1 MSDVPCSLLTS
12 MYMHLFGSIYAQFQ
26 RCTVA
31 PRGFRP
37 KRSGSQPAIE
47 QGELVVTNSH
57 NTTLTEFI
65 EASGV
70 RYVYRRFGATKRT
83 RVVFLQHF
91 RGGPWDPKV
100 TDGLAKHRPVI
111 LFSNAG
117 DATSEGELAD
127 TVSGMAK
134 DVFTFI
140 PRSGCGYAHD
150 QTAIVAAGAWPA
162 SAAIPR
168 ASVGT

>member
-1 MSDVPCSLLTS
+1 M
-12 MYMHLFGSIYAQFQ
+12 
-26 RCTVA
+26 
-31 PRGFRP
+31 
-37 KRSGSQPAIE
+37 
-47 QGELVVTNSH
+47 TNSQ
-57 NTTLTEFI
+57 NATPTEFI

-83 RVVFLQHF
+83 RVVSLQHF
-91 RGGPWDPKV
+91 RGGLGNWDPKV
-100 TDGLAKHRPVI
+100 TDALGKHRHVI

-117 DATSEGELAD
+117 DASSKGEPAD

-134 DVFTFI
+134 DVVTFI

-150 QTAIVAAGAWPA
+150 QAAIVAAGAWPA

-168 ASVGT
+168 AGVGT